1 MAFLR
6 LGIKGRL
13 YAGFAALVVIGLA
26 LAAFAVTQLS
36 AIQSQVGKMNALA
49 ANATRVLDISV
60 DLQAIR
66 RALLRYANDGDE
78 PSFKESA
85 EREQD
90 AIKLLKDSA
99 NATLSEERKTIYHSV
114 QGGVVK
120 LGTVRETLGGD
131 VKKMLASRA
140 MLFSVGDE
148 LGAGTD
154 KLVMAARGSGD
165 RLLSAALKSLEP
177 GILLVRVASWQFL
190 ATRDPKGVAAFKANA
205 DRAKTVITIL
215 DQAGLP
221 ANIQALLDGVKSA
234 LGRYQEAFAVTAESV
249 LKSDE
254 LYRGEVGKLTVDN
267 LDTLAPAEAS
277 LKLDFDATRTQ
288 TEETISSTI
297 FTQTTVA
304 AGSFVLGCLIAFFIA
319 RGIARPLNGMT
330 GAMAKLADGNFDVVL
345 PGLGQSDEIGQMAAA
360 VEGFKL
366 KAVERARLES
376 ERRSEEDRTAA
387 ARRKADM
394 QKLADEFEAAVG
406 EIVGTVSTA
415 STELEAAATTLTKTA
430 ETTQKLSTSVA
441 SASTEAST
449 SVQTVASATEEMA
462 SSIGEI
468 GRQVQESSRIAGLA
482 VDQARRTDDRIT
494 KLAQAASRIGDVTEL
509 ITSIAEQ
516 TNLLALNATIEA
528 ARAGEAGKG
537 FAVVAQE
544 VKALAAQTAKATS
557 EISGQIGEMQSAT
570 QESVAA
576 IKEIG
581 GTIGRISEISA
592 SIAVAVDE
600 QGTAT
605 HEITRNVQQAAAG
618 TTQVATSITNV
629 NRGAAETGSASA
641 QVLSSAQE
649 LANEGNRLKL
659 EMDKFLAT
667 VRAA

>member
-1 MAFLR
+1 MSFVQ

-13 YAGFAALVVIGLA
+13 YGGFAVLVAIGLG

-49 ANATRVLDISV
+49 ENATRVLDVSV

-66 RALLRYANDGDE
+66 RAILRYAYDGDE
-78 PSFKESA
+78 PSLKESA

-90 AIKLLKDSA
+90 AVKLLKEAAD
-99 NATLSEERKTIYHSV
+99 ATLSDERKTIYNSV
-114 QGGVVK
+114 QGGVLK
-120 LGTVRETLGGD
+120 LQGTRETLGAE
-131 VKKMLASRA
+131 VKKMMASRA
-140 MLFSVGDE
+140 TLFSVGDE
-148 LGAGTD
+148 LTADTN
-154 KLVMAARGSGD
+154 KLVETARGSGD

-177 GILLVRVASWQFL
+177 PILVVRVDSWRFL
-190 ATRDPKGVAAFKANA
+190 ATRDSKGTAVFKANV
-205 DRAKTVITIL
+205 DRAKAVITVL
-215 DQAGLP
+215 EQAELP
-221 ANIQALLDGVKSA
+221 ATIRTQLEAIKSA
-234 LGRYQEAFAVTAESV
+234 LLRYQEAFEVTSENLV
-249 LKSDE
+249 KSDD

-267 LDTLAPAEAS
+267 VNTLAPAEAS
-277 LKLDFDATRTQ
+277 LKRDFDATRTQ
-288 TEETISSTI
+288 TEATIASTI
-297 FTQTTVA
+297 FTQEAVA
-304 AGSFVLGCLIAFFIA
+304 AGSFVLGCIVAFVIAS
-319 RGIARPLNGMT
+319 GIARPLKGMT
-330 GAMAKLADGNFDVVL
+330 GAMAKLADGDFEVVL
-345 PGLGQSDEIGQMAAA
+345 PGLGKRDEIGQMASA
-360 VEGFKL
+360 VEAFKH
-366 KAVERARLES
+366 KAIERARLES
-376 ERRSEEDRTAA
+376 ERKAEEDRAAA

-394 QKLADEFEAAVG
+394 QKLANEFEAAVG

-415 STELEAAATTLTKTA
+415 STELEAAAKTLTRTA
-430 ETTQKLSTSVA
+430 DTTQKLSTSVA
-441 SASTEAST
+441 SASEEAST
-449 SVQTVASATEEMA
+449 NVQTVASATEEMS

-544 VKALAAQTAKATS
+544 VKALAAQTGKATS
-557 EISGQIGEMQSAT
+557 EISGQIAEMQSAT
-570 QESVAA
+570 HDSVAA
-576 IKEIG
+576 IKEIS

-592 SIAVAVDE
+592 GIAAAVDQ
-600 QGTAT
+600 QGAAT
-605 HEITRNVQQAAAG
+605 HEIARNVQQAAAG
-618 TTQVATSITNV
+618 TTQVATTITDV
-629 NRGAAETGSASA
+629 SRGAAETGSASA

-659 EMDKFLAT
+659 EMDRFLVT